1 MLESLLVV
9 LLIGA
14 IAWIGSCIG
23 LTALF
28 GIVLPY
34 VAVCVFIV
42 GLVRRMVYWAKSPV
56 PFAIPTTGGQERS
69 LDFIKQEKFDC
80 PNTKF
85 GVFIRMFLEVCL
97 FRSLFRNTQAV
108 AFEDDAVNKG
118 PRLVYYSSKWLWVF
132 ALLFHYCFLMVFL
145 RHFRFFMEPVPCCVS
160 FLETIDGFLQ
170 IGSPRF
176 FLTGGLLL
184 VAILFLL
191 ARRIFNQR
199 LRYIS
204 LVNDYFPLWLLLGIV
219 TTGICLR
226 YFGKAEIAQ
235 VKIFIMGLTHFS
247 PVISGLDL
255 NALFI
260 VHITFV
266 STLMIYFPYSKLV
279 HMIGVFFS
287 PTRNIPTNTREV
299 RHINPWNPPKQFFTY
314 PEYEDRY
321 RDAMAEAGLP
331 LEKQPEQKVA
341 E

>member
-23 LTALF
+23 LTAVF

-34 VAVCVFIV
+34 VAVIVFIV
-42 GLVRRMVYWAKSPV
+42 GLVRRMMYWAKSPV

-80 PNTKF
+80 PATKW
-85 GVFIRMFLEVCL
+85 GVVVRMFLEVCL
-97 FRSLFRNTQAV
+97 FRSLFRNTSA
-108 AFEDDAVNKG
+108 ATYENDPVNGG
-118 PRLVYYSSKWLWVF
+118 PRVVYYSSKWLWVF
-132 ALLFHYCFLMVFL
+132 SLLFHYCFLIVFL

-160 FLETIDGFLQ
+160 FIEMIDGVLQ

-176 FLTGGLLL
+176 FMTGGLLL
-184 VAILFLL
+184 VALLFLL
-191 ARRIFNQR
+191 ARRIFNER

-204 LVNDYFPLWLLLGIV
+204 LVNDYFPLFLLIGIV
-219 TTGICLR
+219 VTGLCLR
-226 YFGKAEIAQ
+226 YFDKAEIAQ

-247 PVISGLDL
+247 PVISNLDL
-255 NALFI
+255 NSMFI
-260 VHITFV
+260 VHLTFV
-266 STLMIYFPYSKLV
+266 STLLIYFPYSKLV
-279 HMIGVFFS
+279 HMPGIFFS
-287 PTRNIPTNTREV
+287 PTRNLPTNTREE

-314 PEYEDRY
+314 PEYEDTY
-321 RDAMAEAGLP
+321 RDAMAAAGLP
-331 LEKQPEQKVA
+331 LEKQPDKKSA